1 MKVDS
6 GLSRLWEGFDFASD
20 RARNLKQTSRTVPST
35 QEDALERVQEA
46 KENTNRT
53 TMRTWDKH
61 NDMVEKSQEL
71 RQKRQRQEAV
81 ARRNRERQEEHSDLL
96 ARMAIENA
104 NRAQMIENAALK
116 RRDEAAAAD

>member
-6 GLSRLWEGFDFASD
+6 GLSRLWEGLGFSAD
-20 RARNLKQTSRTVPST
+20 RAGKAGKASKTAPSS
-35 QEDALERVQEA
+35 QEEALELVQEA
-46 KENTNRT
+46 KESANRT

-71 RQKRQRQEAV
+71 RETRQRQEAT

-96 ARMAIENA
+96 ARMALENA
-104 NRAQMIENAALK
+104 NRAQMLEDAALK
-116 RRDEAAAAD
+116 RRDEAAAAN